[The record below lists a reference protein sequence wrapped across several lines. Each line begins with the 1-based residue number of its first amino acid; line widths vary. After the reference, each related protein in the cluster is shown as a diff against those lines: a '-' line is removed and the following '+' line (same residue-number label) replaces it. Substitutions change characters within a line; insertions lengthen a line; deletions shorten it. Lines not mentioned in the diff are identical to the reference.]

1 MKKKWNEIL
10 NDAKPLVDFLS
21 NNNLFDK
28 PYKDTIGAFVVRDP
42 ETEIMYATD
51 HSNDELIDWESI
63 SDSEETFPENFE
75 WNGTIDRRV
84 LIDDYFGIEKK
95 KLNGADT
102 KWTTPTSCI
111 LKELMYRD
119 IRILLSCYAND
130 TFPPIWK
137 DILTVYLNNGF
148 PCGWKP
154 HPLGGKLVVFSN
166 L

>member
-1 MKKKWNEIL
+1 MKKKWAEIL
-10 NDAKPLVDFLS
+10 CEAKPLVDLLS
-21 NNNLFDK
+21 NNDLFNK
-28 PYKDTIGAFVVRDP
+28 PYKDTIGAFVIHDP
-42 ETEIMYATD
+42 KIGIMYATD
-51 HSNDELIDWESI
+51 HSNDQLIDWESI

-95 KLNGADT
+95 NFNGADT

-119 IRILLSCYAND
+119 IRILLTCYANNS
-130 TFPPIWK
+130 FPPIWK
-137 DILTVYLNNGF
+137 DILTTYLNNGF

-154 HPLGGKLVVFSN
+154 DHLGGKIVVFSN
-166 L
+166 I